1 MQYSASLS
9 QRIEQALKSAKQL
22 QTYESHRFGE
32 LVKGIVSSEEFDN
45 WIVLRELLENHE
57 LKNMPK
63 NYECIINALDGS
75 AMK

>member
-9 QRIEQALKSAKQL
+9 QRIEQAVKSAKQL

-57 LKNMPK
+57 LKTMSIR
-63 NYECIINALDGS
+63 YESIMKALDGS
-75 AMK
+75 AMN